1 MIFNDCTQREKG
13 YKCVVGRAARLLL
26 QRRELWC
33 KEGATL
39 HGWALV
45 RSMYGTC
52 TRTSAES
59 GTLVSTHARVP
70 SAAEAANTRDRTTR
84 RFCTSPSA
92 RCSANT
98 RDRTT
103 RRFCTSPSARCR
115 RTHPRRSAEKKQ
127 KEKTLLN
134 LGPATCI
141 MISYMSNRYDYIK
154 APIHPLM

>member
-59 GTLVSTHARVP
+59 GTLVSTATPESERPTRVP
-70 SAAEAANTRDRTTR
+70 SAAEA
-84 RFCTSPSA
+84 
-92 RCSANT
+92 ANT